1 MSKYTTELRYID
13 KNDIFDFDFTMY
25 GEDAT
30 IQAQHKQEFIDRFYN
45 YYFFDEINGDS
56 VNEFNRWL
64 EHTIDEWLPLFN
76 DLYAKQKDLMSKD
89 LLNKIR
95 NYSGNSNGNYGK
107 ILNTSYVNNSTY
119 LDTAQTPIVEGTNY
133 ATTKEN
139 DTSSKNDAESGNTTT
154 TMQTSETETKELP
167 IEVWKQYYENFK
179 DLDMELIRKFKKCFL
194 LIY

>member
-13 KNDIFDFDFTMY
+13 KSEIFDFDFTMY

-64 EHTIDEWLPLFN
+64 EKTMSEWLPLFN
-76 DLYAKQKDLMSKD
+76 EYYAKQKDLMDKD

-95 NYSGNSNGNYGK
+95 NYSGNSSGNYGK
-107 ILNTSYVNNSTY
+107 ILATSYANNSVY
-119 LDTAQTPIVEGTNY
+119 LDTAQTPVNVQSDY
-133 ATTKEN
+133 ATTKES
-139 DTSSKNDAESGNTTT
+139 DASSKQDNESGNTAT
-154 TMQTSETETKELP
+154 TMQVSETETKELP
-167 IEVWKQYYENFK
+167 LEVWKQYYENFK
-179 DLDMELIRKFKKCFL
+179 DLDMELIRKFKKCFM